1 MGQLIGLSMMMV
13 GLLFVGQ
20 QWRAGQSKRCVDP
33 SARRGVGDPKARPQL
48 GAEYS
53 SAARFRIASR
63 KTTYHIG
70 EMISVDLAML
80 NTERAPTFFHKPLVP
95 GITVTAQDEKGRMV
109 NINSYAT
116 ILEGVVPQSYVLLQR
131 GEILLGSF
139 QLLAGCNLGELSA
152 FETARRKLNEEQRQ
166 NPSNYQEGIFSR
178 NLFVNWGDACLAFQQ
193 LGTFTITV
201 EQTNDHVIV
210 SPCEPNV
217 KTAVG
222 TIRSTQLTVTIVE

>member
-1 MGQLIGLSMMMV
+1 
-13 GLLFVGQ
+13 
-20 QWRAGQSKRCVDP
+20 
-33 SARRGVGDPKARPQL
+33 
-48 GAEYS
+48 
-53 SAARFRIASR
+53 
-63 KTTYHIG
+63 
-70 EMISVDLAML
+70 MISVDLAML
-80 NTERAPTFFHKPLVP
+80 NTERAPIFFHKPLVP

-109 NINSYAT
+109 NINSYVT

-193 LGTFTITV
+193 LGTFTISV